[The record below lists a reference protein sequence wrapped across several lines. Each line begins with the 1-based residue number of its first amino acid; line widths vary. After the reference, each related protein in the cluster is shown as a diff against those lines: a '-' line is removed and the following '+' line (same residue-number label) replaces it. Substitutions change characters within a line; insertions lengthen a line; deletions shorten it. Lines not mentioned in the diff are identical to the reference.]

1 MMSSGG
7 VLLDM
12 NRSDSQLTIRE
23 RDIMDL
29 FVFVTTEILLFRI
42 EYSPNKSVNQRRSQE
57 IKVEWAEIAIS
68 TPPSNPIAVK

>member
-42 EYSPNKSVNQRRSQE
+42 ESSPNKSVNQRRSQE

-68 TPPSNPIAVK
+68 TPLATLLP